1 MYSETHLRSL
11 IKTLS
16 WRLCATVITIV
27 LVFIFTGNIKIAAA
41 VGGVEVIAKLL
52 FYFIHERVWN
62 KISLGKNVANKT
74 METDRQESL

>member
-1 MYSETHLRSL
+1 MYNETHLRSI

-27 LVFIFTGNIKIAAA
+27 LVFIFTGNINIAVA

-62 KISLGKNVANKT
+62 MISFGKNVAYKT
-74 METDRQESL
+74 RESDSKESL